1 MISILV
7 VKVQYPVW
15 RPFAGHQ
22 RRSRRTGA
30 RIGGGARREREAR
43 AQASRTRRRLRGSGL
58 QAVADG
64 HRARHCHPPAARE
77 RRPHAR
83 QD

>member
-1 MISILV
+1 M
-7 VKVQYPVW
+7 W

-22 RRSRRTGA
+22 RPSWRAGVRV
-30 RIGGGARREREAR
+30 GGGARREREAR
-43 AQASRTRRRLRGSGL
+43 AQASRTHRRLRGSGL

-64 HRARHCHPPAARE
+64 HRARRCHPHAARE